1 MGRPS
6 HRRIPATLVA
16 VAVAAVA
23 SGTGCA
29 LKPPP
34 AHEASLAEAL
44 PSTTRVPDGW
54 VSDAAAGPVA
64 NGWLAEL
71 DDPQLTIPHPRWRDR
86 RFVLAPLRD
95 LAPDLVSDTDVE
107 RAEGRVWRV
116 EGW

>member
-1 MGRPS
+1 LVVELDTEIAPRELLRIC
-6 HRRIPATLVA
+6 HRIESAAHRVRAERWGPRTLD
-16 VAVAAVA
+16 
-23 SGTGCA
+23 
-29 LKPPP
+29 LDIIWI
-34 AHEASLAEAL
+34 
-44 PSTTRVPDGW
+44 DG
-54 VSDAAAGPVA
+54 V
-64 NGWLAEL
+64 EL